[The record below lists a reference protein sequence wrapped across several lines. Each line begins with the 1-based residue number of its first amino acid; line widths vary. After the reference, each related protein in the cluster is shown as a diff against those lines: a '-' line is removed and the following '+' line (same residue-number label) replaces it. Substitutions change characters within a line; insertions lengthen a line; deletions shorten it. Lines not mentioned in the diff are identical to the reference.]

1 MAKTKASSTKTTPAD
16 LEAMRHSLAHVLAI
30 AVLDLFPEAKL
41 GIGPAIE
48 DGFYYDFELPRTL
61 IPEDLEI
68 LEKKMKH
75 VIKQDLKFEGT
86 ELPPKEAIDALKEA
100 DQPFK
105 VELAEEF
112 AQDKQPI
119 TFYKTG
125 EFTDL
130 CRGGHVTSTKQIGA
144 FKLMSIAGAYW
155 RGDEKNPQLQRI
167 YGVAFATQEELDA
180 HLKQLAEA
188 KDRDHRKLG
197 KELDLFVQSEEVG
210 SGLPIFTPRGATIYQ
225 SLVDYLAT
233 EQRRSGYEFV
243 ISPHVARKKLFE
255 ISGHW
260 DNYQDSMYSPIDV
273 DGEEFLL
280 KAMNCPMHIQVYKSQ
295 LRSYRQLPIRL
306 AEFGTV
312 YRYEQSGEVS
322 GLTRVRGF
330 TVDDAH
336 IFCRPDQVL
345 DEFLSVLNLVR
356 NTLEV
361 LGMSDYQ
368 IRFGRRDPESDKYV
382 GSNADW
388 EKAEADIAAALKKA
402 KLDYFDGPGDA
413 AFYGPKLDF
422 VVKDVLGREWQLGTV
437 QLDYALPERFGLTF
451 IGEDGEEHRPAMI
464 HRAPFGS
471 LERFLGILI
480 EHYAGAFPTWLAPE
494 QVRILP
500 LADRHNEYAAEVAA
514 QLGEDVRV
522 TVDEATESIGKKI
535 RNAEKMKVPYMLVVG
550 DKEAEA
556 KQVAVRSYHAGDQG
570 TPKVAKFAKELAA
583 EITERRLPKT
593 PQS

>member
-1 MAKTKASSTKTTPAD
+1 MAKTKASSLKQAPSE

-30 AVLDLFPEAKL
+30 AVLDMFPEAKL
-41 GIGPAIE
+41 GIGPAID

-61 IPEDLEI
+61 IPEDLPI

-75 VIKQDLKFEGT
+75 VIKQNLKFEGA
-86 ELPPKEAIDALKEA
+86 EVKPKEAIDALKAA
-100 DQPFK
+100 DQPYK

-112 AQDKQPI
+112 AQGKEPI
-119 TFYKTG
+119 TFYRTG
-125 EFTDL
+125 DFTDL

-155 RGDEKNPQLQRI
+155 RGDEQNPQLQRI
-167 YGVAFATQEELDA
+167 YGVAFATQAELDK
-180 HLKQLAEA
+180 HLKHLEEA
-188 KDRDHRKLG
+188 KARDHRKLG

-210 SGLPIFTPRGATIYQ
+210 SGLPIFTPRGATVYQ
-225 SLVDYLAT
+225 SLVDYLAA
-233 EQRRSGYEFV
+233 EQRKSGYDFV

-345 DEFLSVLNLVR
+345 DEFLSVLQLVR
-356 NTLEV
+356 DTLEV

-368 IRFGRRDPESDKYV
+368 IRFGRRDPDSDKYV
-382 GSNADW
+382 GSDSDW
-388 EKAEADIAAALKKA
+388 VKAEADIAVALKKA

-437 QLDYALPERFGLTF
+437 QLDYALPERFGLTYV
-451 IGEDGEEHRPAMI
+451 GEDGAEHRPAMI

-480 EHYAGAFPTWLAPE
+480 EHYAGAFPAWLAPE
-494 QVRILP
+494 QVRVLP
-500 LADRHNEYAAEVAA
+500 IADRFNQYAEKVAA
-514 QLGEDVRV
+514 RLGNDVRV
-522 TVDEATESIGKKI
+522 TVDDASESIGKKI
-535 RNAEKMKVPYMLVVG
+535 RNAEKMKVSYMLVVG
-550 DKEAEA
+550 EKEEGA
-556 KQVAVRSYHAGDQG
+556 KKVAVRSYHAGDQG
-570 TPKVAKFAKELAA
+570 TQSVSAFAKSLATEIA
-583 EITERRLPKT
+583 ERTL
-593 PQS
+593 PQSAK

>member
-1 MAKTKASSTKTTPAD
+1 
-16 LEAMRHSLAHVLAI
+16 MRHSLAHVLAI
-30 AVLDLFPEAKL
+30 AVLDMFPEAKL

-48 DGFYYDFELPRTL
+48 HGFYYDFDLPRTL
-61 IPEDLEI
+61 IPEDLAI

-75 VIKQDLKFEGT
+75 VIKQDLKFEG
-86 ELPPKEAIDALKEA
+86 EAVPAKQAVDALKKAE
-100 DQPFK
+100 QPFK

-112 AQDKQPI
+112 AQSKEPI
-119 TFYKTG
+119 TFYKAG
-125 EFTDL
+125 DFTDL
-130 CRGGHVTSTKQIGA
+130 CRGGHVESTKQIGA
-144 FKLMSIAGAYW
+144 FKLTSIAGAYW

-167 YGVAFATQEELDA
+167 YGVAFATQEDLDA
-180 HLKQLAEA
+180 HLKGLEEA
-188 KDRDHRKLG
+188 KARDHRKLG
-197 KELDLFVQSEEVG
+197 KELDLFVQSEDVG

-225 SLVDYLAT
+225 NLVDYLAS
-233 EQRRSGYEFV
+233 EQRRTGYEFV

-330 TVDDAH
+330 TIDDAH

-345 DEFLSVLNLVR
+345 DEFLSVLALVR
-356 NTLEV
+356 DTLNV
-361 LGMSDYQ
+361 LGMGDYQ
-368 IRFGRRDPESDKYV
+368 IRFGRRDPDSDKYV
-382 GSNADW
+382 GNDEDW
-388 EKAEADIAAALKKA
+388 QKAESDIQAALKKA
-402 KLDYFDGPGDA
+402 KLDFFDGPGDA

-422 VVKDVLGREWQLGTV
+422 VVGDVLGREWQLGTV
-437 QLDYALPERFGLTF
+437 QLDYALPERFGLSYV
-451 IGEDGEEHRPAMI
+451 GEDGEEHRPVMI

-500 LADRHNEYAAEVAA
+500 IADRHKDYARQVAE
-514 QLGEDVRV
+514 QLGDGVRV
-522 TVDEATESIGKKI
+522 AVDDASESIGKKI

-550 DKEAEA
+550 DKEADA
-556 KQVAVRSYHAGDQG
+556 TKVAVRSYHAGDQG
-570 TPKVAKFAKELAA
+570 TKTVSVFAKSLAK
-583 EITERRLPKT
+583 EIADRSLPNAK
-593 PQS
+593 

>member
-1 MAKTKASSTKTTPAD
+1 MAKTKASSTRKSPAD

-30 AVLDLFPEAKL
+30 AVLDMFPEAKL

-86 ELPPKEAIDALKEA
+86 EVPPKEAVDTLKA
-100 DQPFK
+100 AGQPFK

-119 TFYKTG
+119 TFFKTG
-125 EFTDL
+125 DFTDL
-130 CRGGHVTSTKQIGA
+130 CRGGHVSSTKQIGA
-144 FKLMSIAGAYW
+144 FKLTSIAGAYW
-155 RGDEKNPQLQRI
+155 RGNEQNPQLQRI
-167 YGVAFATQEELDA
+167 YGVAFATQAELDT

-188 KDRDHRKLG
+188 KARDHRKLG
-197 KELDLFVQSEEVG
+197 KELDLFVHSEDVG

-225 SLVDYLAT
+225 NLVDYLAT
-233 EQRRSGYEFV
+233 EQRRSGYQFV
-243 ISPHVARKKLFE
+243 ISPHIARKKLFE

-260 DNYQDSMYSPIDV
+260 DNYQDSMYAPIEV

-280 KAMNCPMHIQVYKSQ
+280 KAMNCPMHIQVYQSQ
-295 LRSYRQLPIRL
+295 LRSYRALPIRL

-345 DEFLSVLNLVR
+345 DEFLSVLGLVR
-356 NTLEV
+356 DTLKV
-361 LGMSDYQ
+361 LGMDDYQ
-368 IRFGRRDPESDKYV
+368 IRFGRRDPDSDKYV
-382 GSNADW
+382 GTDDDW
-388 EKAEADIAAALKKA
+388 QKAESDIAKALKKA
-402 KLDYFDGPGDA
+402 QLDFFDGPGDA

-422 VVKDVLGREWQLGTV
+422 IVKDVLGREWQLGTV
-437 QLDYALPERFGLTF
+437 QLDYALPERFGLTYV
-451 IGEDGEEHRPAMI
+451 GEDGAEHRPVMI

-500 LADRHNEYAAEVAA
+500 IADRHNDYAAQVAA
-514 QLGEDVRV
+514 QLGPDVRV
-522 TVDEATESIGKKI
+522 EVDDRPESIGRKI
-535 RNAEKMKVPYMLVVG
+535 RDAEKYKIPYMLVVG
-550 DKEAEA
+550 DKEVEA
-556 KQVAVRSYHAGDQG
+556 KKVAVRSYHAGDLG
-570 TPKVAKFAKELAA
+570 TETGSDFAKRISQ
-583 EITERRLPKT
+583 EITDRSLPAK
-593 PQS
+593 